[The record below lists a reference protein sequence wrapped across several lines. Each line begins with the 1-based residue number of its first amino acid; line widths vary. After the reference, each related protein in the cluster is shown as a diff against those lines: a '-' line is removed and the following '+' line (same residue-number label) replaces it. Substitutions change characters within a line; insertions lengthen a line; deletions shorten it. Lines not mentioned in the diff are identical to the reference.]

1 CRARRSRANSAPM
14 PTACSPHPRSRGRS
28 TRSATWRASPRCAS
42 SWTCCGR
49 RRGARHSPPPAGEP
63 PTADRRTSCQLL
75 RAVVTGFRH
84 SRARTRSAGMT
95 TECVVRKRHH
105 RKESPM
111 HRHAL
116 LAMLTGV
123 AVLVALA
130 AGAAAQ
136 APDDYPNRPIRIIVP
151 QAAGSGVD
159 LQARVLAQKMG
170 EMWGQQGVVDNRP
183 GANAIVG
190 MEAAAK
196 AAPDGYTLVY
206 APVTSVTTNALIYK
220 KLPYDTFRDFVPI
233 TQTTVN
239 PLGAVVNPASG
250 MKSIKD
256 LVARAKAKPGE
267 LNYGSFGIGNMT
279 HLMGVLL
286 SLAAD
291 IKMTHVPY
299 RGQTPAITDVM
310 SGQIPLAFTT
320 TAGVTDL
327 VQTRKLDLI
336 ATFGRERDEQFPDTP
351 TPTEA
356 GYAGVVVVG
365 WSGLLAPAGV
375 PPQIIGKLHA
385 GMVKALAMP
394 DVKDAILKQGSK
406 AVSSRSP
413 EEFARYIRSESEKFH
428 PVIKAAGL
436 EGSQ

>member
-1 CRARRSRANSAPM
+1 MN
-14 PTACSPHPRSRGRS
+14 GRMLF
-28 TRSATWRASPRCAS
+28 AAL
-42 SWTCCGR
+42 
-49 RRGARHSPPPAGEP
+49 
-63 PTADRRTSCQLL
+63 TSVL
-75 RAVVTGFRH
+75 AV
-84 SRARTRSAGMT
+84 
-95 TECVVRKRHH
+95 
-105 RKESPM
+105 
-111 HRHAL
+111 
-116 LAMLTGV
+116 
-123 AVLVALA
+123 A

-136 APDDYPNRPIRIIVP
+136 TPDDFPNRPIRIIVP

-170 EMWGQQGVVDNRP
+170 ELWGQQGIVDNRP
-183 GANAIVG
+183 GANAIIG

-196 AAPDGYTLVY
+196 AAPDGYALVY
-206 APVTSVTTNALIYK
+206 APVSAVTTNAFIYK
-220 KLPYDTFRDFVPI
+220 NLPYDALRDFAPI
-233 TQTTVN
+233 TQTTAN

-250 MKSIKD
+250 IKSIKD
-256 LVARAKAKPGE
+256 LVERAKANPGQ

-286 SLAAD
+286 SIAAD

-299 RGQTPAITDVM
+299 RGQTPAITDVL

-327 VQTRKLDLI
+327 VETGKLNLL
-336 ATFGRERDEQFPDTP
+336 ATFGRERDEQFPNTP

-356 GYAGVVVVG
+356 GYPSVVVVG
-365 WSGLLAPAGV
+365 WSGLLAPAGT
-375 PPQIIGKLHA
+375 PPRIIAKLHS
-385 GMVKALAMP
+385 GMLKALAMP

-413 EEFARYIRSESEKFH
+413 EEFARYIKSETEKFH